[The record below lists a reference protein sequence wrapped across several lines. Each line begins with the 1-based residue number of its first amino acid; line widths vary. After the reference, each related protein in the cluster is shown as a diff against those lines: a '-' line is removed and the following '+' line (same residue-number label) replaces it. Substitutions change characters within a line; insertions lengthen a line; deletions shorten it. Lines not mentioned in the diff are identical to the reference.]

1 MVPKRMHARAHN
13 PAMTNATHA
22 VARLRLLLS
31 GLLLIRP

>member
-1 MVPKRMHARAHN
+1 MHTQAHN

-22 VARLRLLLS
+22 VVRLLLS